1 MVRDVGFDV
10 VMCLVRK
17 RQSHLDSIDSD
28 RVKIVR

>member
-10 VMCLVRK
+10 VMCLVK

-28 RVKIVR
+28 RAKIVR